1 MGIRRAFVTLWAKVG
16 VVRSVF
22 QRTLVAESQQVRAR
36 DGAAKGGKA
45 RRKTVG
51 PLSSHLTWRGL
62 EEDCSVDLEA
72 GLPAPVLRVL
82 PFLSSRRERGVCSS
96 S

>member
-1 MGIRRAFVTLWAKVG
+1 M
-16 VVRSVF
+16 
-22 QRTLVAESQQVRAR
+22 
-36 DGAAKGGKA
+36 
-45 RRKTVG
+45 G